1 MTGPRD
7 APVDPDALFAPT
19 LQDAPEAPARPVRRP
34 WRLES
39 QFAIAF
45 FGGGGALTT
54 IAYLNSRRL
63 GMSSGACAG
72 VLAIGLVGWA
82 LALLVGLA
90 GLRVLPYQI
99 AAIATWAILRVR
111 QREPDRR
118 YHYFGEGEAS
128 YDSLMVPGL
137 AAVVG
142 FRALEA
148 AVVWALVSV
157 LG

>member
-1 MTGPRD
+1 MSASRGA
-7 APVDPDALFAPT
+7 APDPDPLFAPT
-19 LQDAPEAPARPVRRP
+19 LQDAPEVLTRPSRRP

-39 QFAIAF
+39 QFAVAF

-54 IAYLNSRRL
+54 IAFLNARRL
-63 GMSSGACAG
+63 GMSTGACAA

-82 LALLVGLA
+82 LALAVGLA

-99 AAIATWAILRVR
+99 AAIATWAILRQR

-118 YHYFGEGEAS
+118 YHYFGEGEAG
-128 YDSLMVPGL
+128 YDSLVVPGL

-148 AVVWALVSV
+148 AVLWGLTSALA
-157 LG
+157 